1 LEVAMMLQRFQ
12 WFWVLVLTPVLTQA
26 ADLSFGPRA
35 ELIHPGKGHEVHLSA
50 PAVAVGRDGGVLLAW
65 AAQEGHTNNLY
76 LARSATEGIKVVR
89 VNPEGM
95 AVDSLHQSPGIDTG
109 PRGEVYLSWSS
120 AKAKPDG
127 VLFAS
132 DLRLSRSLDGGQ
144 SFDTHL
150 RVNDDRPLSHS
161 FEGLSVA
168 DDGTVM
174 LAWIDSRDG
183 WDKAATYLAR
193 LVERGTRVERVLKLD
208 GDTCVCCRVD
218 MTTGPR
224 QTVAVTWRKVFP
236 DNIRDMVL
244 DVSRDGGR
252 GFGTPT
258 LVHADRWQIAACPH
272 RGGAV
277 DMDEAGQFYL
287 AWYTEGPQDQPRLLF
302 TVSPDGRRFA
312 PPQRLDVSTGSI
324 PDHVRLA
331 VDGRGRAAIVWE
343 DSTAVRRR
351 VLLRSSASGGESLGP
366 VQVLSQ
372 AIKAYAPAI
381 AVAPTGDFVV
391 VWHEEQF
398 PVAKTIVQPLRLDHL
413 P

>member
-1 LEVAMMLQRFQ
+1 MRTNACR
-12 WFWVLVLTPVLTQA
+12 WVFVWLLLPTLA
-26 ADLSFGPRA
+26 AAGLILGPRS
-35 ELIHPGKGHEVHLSA
+35 ELTHPGKGHEVHISGA
-50 PAVAVGRDGGVLLAW
+50 SVAVARNGDVFLAW
-65 AAQEGHTNNLY
+65 AAEEHSTTNLY
-76 LARSATEGIKVVR
+76 LAHVGASGGKPVR

-95 AVDSLHQSPGIDTG
+95 AVDSLHQSPGLDIG
-109 PRGEVYLSWSS
+109 PDGVIYLSWSS
-120 AKAKPDG
+120 SKAKSEG
-127 VLFAS
+127 TLFAS
-132 DLRLSRSLDGGQ
+132 DLRLSRSLDGGK
-144 SFDTHL
+144 SFDSHL
-150 RVNDDRPLSHS
+150 RVNEDRPLSHG
-161 FEGLSVA
+161 FESLSVA
-168 DDGTVM
+168 DDGTVF

-183 WDKAATYLAR
+183 WDKAGTYLAR
-193 LVERGTRVERVLKLD
+193 IVERGTRVESSLRLD
-208 GDTCVCCRVD
+208 GETCVCCRVD

-224 QTVAVTWRKVFP
+224 NTVAVTWRKVFP

-252 GFGTPT
+252 GFGPPT

-277 DMDEAGQFYL
+277 DVDEAGRFYL

-312 PPQRLDVSTGSI
+312 PPQRLDTSAGSI

-331 VDGRGRAAIVWE
+331 VDGQGRSAIVWE

-351 VLLRSSASGGESLGP
+351 VLLRSTTAGGETLSP
-366 VQVLSQ
+366 IQVLSQ
-372 AIKAYAPAI
+372 AIKAYAPTI
-381 AVAPTGDFVV
+381 TVAPNGDFVA

-398 PVAKTIVQPLRLDHL
+398 PLTKTIIQPLRLDRV

>member
-1 LEVAMMLQRFQ
+1 MMLQRYR
-12 WFWVLVLTPVLTQA
+12 WLWVLILIPAIASA
-26 ADLSFGPRA
+26 AELSFGPRT
-35 ELIHPGKGHEVHLSA
+35 ELTHPGQGHEVHISA
-50 PAVAVGRDGGVLLAW
+50 PAVTVGRDGGVLIAW
-65 AAQEGHTNNLY
+65 AVQEGQTANLY
-76 LARSATEGIKVVR
+76 LARSGAEGIKVVR
-89 VNPEGM
+89 VNPAGM
-95 AVDSLHQSPGIDTG
+95 AVESLHQSPGIDTG
-109 PRGEVYLSWSS
+109 PRGEIYLSWSS

-127 VLFAS
+127 VLVAS
-132 DLRLSRSLDGGQ
+132 DLRLSRSLNGGQ

-168 DDGTVM
+168 EDGTVL

-183 WDKAATYLAR
+183 WDKPATYLAR
-193 LVERGTRVERVLKLD
+193 IVERGSRVERTLKLD

-224 QTVAVTWRKVFP
+224 NTVAVTWRKVFP

-244 DVSRDGGR
+244 EVSRDGGR

-277 DMDEAGQFYL
+277 DMDEAGRFYL

-312 PPQRLDVSTGSI
+312 PPQRLDASTGSL

-351 VLLRSSASGGESLGP
+351 VLLRSTTVGGEILSSI
-366 VQVLSQ
+366 QVLSR
-372 AIKAYAPAI
+372 AVKAYAPAI
-381 AVAPTGDFVV
+381 TVSSTGDFVV

-398 PVAKTIVQPLRLDHL
+398 PLTKTIIQPLRLGPL